1 MYCLSGAFVKL
12 WLAPNGSYILWTYSP
27 QLEHS
32 RPAVKSKANPKVQFG
47 QRLRE
52 LRKEV
57 GLSQEALAYA
67 AELDRSYVGG
77 VERGEYNIS
86 LLNICALARA
96 LGVLPHELLRF
107 SMEETKSTATK
118 VPAHARTRK

>member
-1 MYCLSGAFVKL
+1 M
-12 WLAPNGSYILWTYSP
+12 
-27 QLEHS
+27 
-32 RPAVKSKANPKVQFG
+32 PAVKSKSNPKAQFG

-52 LRKEV
+52 LRKEA

-86 LLNICALARA
+86 LLNICVLARA

-107 SMEETKSTATK
+107 PVEETKPTFIKA
-118 VPAHARTRK
+118 PAHARTRK